1 MKNWLTK
8 NHHPS
13 LKYLKITHFH
23 SSSKDSDGKE
33 PAYNARGPSSIP
45 ESGRSPGE
53 GHGNPH
59 PYYCLENPMDGGAG
73 LATVYKVTRV
83 RHDRATSLFKSNV
96 VDIEV

>member
-1 MKNWLTK
+1 MKTNVRDFSGLMLSQLSYFSF
-8 NHHPS
+8 PGGS
-13 LKYLKITHFH
+13 D
-23 SSSKDSDGKE
+23 SKESACSARE
-33 PAYNARGPSSIP
+33 PGSIP
-45 ESGRSPGE
+45 QSGRSPGE